1 MIKPKCDVCGT
12 RDYVE
17 LTSYGEA
24 LGGLTGVILG
34 SGIFAARGAST
45 GAAISSVL
53 LGLGTAAG
61 GLVGGLAGILAGLIT
76 GAKIGEKAD
85 RHIIRVYRC
94 AQCGRTIR
102 V

>member
-1 MIKPKCDVCGT
+1 M
-12 RDYVE
+12 
-17 LTSYGEA
+17 
-24 LGGLTGVILG
+24 
-34 SGIFAARGAST
+34 
-45 GAAISSVL
+45 
-53 LGLGTAAG
+53 
-61 GLVGGLAGILAGLIT
+61 VGGLAGILTGLIT